1 VVILS
6 ALKDATVVGR
16 ISAILFDLDGV
27 LIDATEWHYE
37 ALNRALALFGYE
49 ISRYEHVSAYDG
61 LPTRRKLEMLT
72 VEKGLP
78 AALHGLINELKQI
91 YTREEILAHCWPVF
105 EKEYMLS
112 RLRREGYRIAVCSN
126 AIRDSVQLMLDRSG
140 LTPYLE
146 FILSNEDVDRAK
158 PDPAMY
164 AKALEKLGLP
174 ADRVMAVEDAPHG
187 IAAAKKAGLQVC
199 QVMGFQDVDY
209 WRIREALDAAE
220 RGS

>member
-1 VVILS
+1 
-6 ALKDATVVGR
+6 
-16 ISAILFDLDGV
+16 
-27 LIDATEWHYE
+27 
-37 ALNRALALFGYE
+37 
-49 ISRYEHVSAYDG
+49 
-61 LPTRRKLEMLT
+61 MLT

>member
-1 VVILS
+1 M
-6 ALKDATVVGR
+6 
-16 ISAILFDLDGV
+16 LF
-27 LIDATEWHYE
+27 
-37 ALNRALALFGYE
+37 R
-49 ISRYEHVSAYDG
+49 S
-61 LPTRRKLEMLT
+61 
-72 VEKGLP
+72 
-78 AALHGLINELKQI
+78 
-91 YTREEILAHCWPVF
+91 
-105 EKEYMLS
+105 
-112 RLRREGYRIAVCSN
+112 
-126 AIRDSVQLMLDRSG
+126 SG